1 MEIVILK
8 LLKVLILL
16 SVSSLLLQVCLKCK
30 LNWLLS
36 LIPVQSCRFLIQ
48 LLCWEHTQV
57 LGVSS
62 EVPFLLS
69 LSDTHFFFAWNSSFT
84 WHSPCRASFQGNCL
98 QSKDP
103 IQRSTMQCGMY
114 GKFSLMRRCVVVHI
128 YILVSLN
135 IQCKEEQTLKH
146 LKFMK
151 NILCSILSS
160 KWISWIDFS
169 RTS

>member
-1 MEIVILK
+1 VRVDGLANWLHSNLVFEDIGWLTKMEIVILK

-69 LSDTHFFFAWNSSFT
+69 LSHTHFFFAWNSSFT
-84 WHSPCRASFQGNCL
+84 
-98 QSKDP
+98 
-103 IQRSTMQCGMY
+103 
-114 GKFSLMRRCVVVHI
+114 
-128 YILVSLN
+128 
-135 IQCKEEQTLKH
+135 
-146 LKFMK
+146 
-151 NILCSILSS
+151 
-160 KWISWIDFS
+160 
-169 RTS
+169 